1 MALETFVA
9 PVRTDEKSVVKKGL
23 HKVSSSGPVNGC
35 AATGRAT
42 SGMSCTEYEFHDA
55 PFRAKLHSV
64 NRRCEGDGSNQT
76 AVNPKREPQ
85 SYSQDTPYFNSTLLA
100 ALIAPISFEFPRNCP
115 TSQTA
120 LSRLFNIERHAFLSF
135 SRIPSQAARERSW
148 PEGWADWKDSIH
160 SLAVPLS
167 SVNTRL
173 RFPVK
178 FNTEERT
185 RKVAS
190 RPLFCVWLPNLV
202 SR

>member
-1 MALETFVA
+1 MCRGALSILQGPEAPMALETFVA

-100 ALIAPISFEFPRNCP
+100 ALIAPISFEFSRNCP

-120 LSRLFNIERHAFLSF
+120 LSRLFNIDGMHFCPFLESHL
-135 SRIPSQAARERSW
+135 RRRESDLGLKVGRTGRTVSTLS
-148 PEGWADWKDSIH
+148 PF
-160 SLAVPLS
+160 LYPLS
-167 SVNTRL
+167 THACG
-173 RFPVK
+173 FP
-178 FNTEERT
+178 
-185 RKVAS
+185 
-190 RPLFCVWLPNLV
+190 
-202 SR
+202 